1 MYAALLALQPS
12 LMQKLHGGNLQMD
25 AVGRR
30 DAEALVA

>member
-12 LMQKLHGGNLQMD
+12 LIQKLHKSNLQMD
-25 AVGRR
+25 AVGRT